1 MIGRQGRL
9 FIFLYVVFLAILF
22 LMCSTDLII
31 REPERGSYQI
41 AVIID
46 DVRGDNYSNF
56 RKGMDQA
63 AMEFNIDVHFITLYE
78 TMDTEQ
84 QMKLMDR
91 EQQDGADALIVVPVD
106 EKQAAGKQIGVPVIL
121 LRSESAEG
129 VGSGSIV
136 IDYEKMGEL
145 LAWEVLQDISE
156 QSRLLLLTDER
167 KQSAIDRLFL
177 KGAESVF
184 ADDGRRVRIVRQ
196 DGENGLKEALEALE
210 LQEGERVVLLAGNQ
224 DILTEAAGILVN
236 DSGISEYVEGL
247 YGRGN
252 TMSILNY
259 LDQGVITGI
268 CVTDDFSVGYLSVR
282 AAVQAL
288 EGNDNPPVRMEPYYI
303 EKSDLREPACEK
315 LLFPIE

>member
-9 FIFLYVVFLAILF
+9 FIFLYVVFLAVLF

-31 REPERGSYQI
+31 REPERESYQI

-78 TMDTEQ
+78 TTDTEQ
-84 QMKLMDR
+84 QMRLMDR

-145 LAWEVLQDISE
+145 LAREVLQDIPE

-167 KQSAIDRLFL
+167 KQSAIERLFL

-196 DGENGLKEALEALE
+196 DGENDLKEALEALE
-210 LQEGERVVLLAGNQ
+210 LQEEEKVALLAGNQ
-224 DILTEAAGILVN
+224 DILTEAAGLLVN
-236 DSGISEYVEGL
+236 EPDISRYVEGL

-288 EGNDNPPVRMEPYYI
+288 EGNDNPPVRMESYYI
-303 EKSDLREPACEK
+303 EKGDLREPACEK